1 MAIRKLDENIV
12 VKYNDDN
19 NLLLKDV
26 ITICQPGDIIEG
38 VPVECFI
45 PLLKILQ
52 NNRGKNYSYSTDRRY
67 GKWRFILFGERD

>member
-12 VKYNDDN
+12 VKYNDDK

-26 ITICQPGDIIEG
+26 ILICQPGDIIEG
-38 VPVECFI
+38 VHVECFI

-52 NNRGKNYSYSTDRRY
+52 NIRGKNYSYSTDRRY